1 MASIREIIGIFLY
14 LLLKI
19 QHVIYWVLGKEIIK
33 FTLVMLMVKSFIL
46 NLQKNDILDFRV
58 VVCKL

>member
-19 QHVIYWVLGKEIIK
+19 QHVIYWVFGKEIIK
-33 FTLVMLMVKSFIL
+33 FTLVMLMVKSFIF

>member
-33 FTLVMLMVKSFIL
+33 FTLVMLMVKSFIF

-58 VVCKL
+58 CSSL

>member
-33 FTLVMLMVKSFIL
+33 FTLVMLMVKSFIF

>member
-33 FTLVMLMVKSFIL
+33 FTLVMLMMKSFIF

>member
-33 FTLVMLMVKSFIL
+33 FTFVMLMVKSFIL